1 MARYGRSRKL
11 PSNFN
16 RKAPRSRRWRI
27 RRKGKLTWR
36 DRRVYNIAY
45 GAQLATDGKK
55 DILNKIT
62 GPFRYRR
69 SAHAAIN
76 KAKRAGQPRKP
87 LF

>member
-1 MARYGRSRKL
+1 MARFGRTRKL

-16 RKAPRSRRWRI
+16 RKVPRSRRWRI

-36 DRRVYNIAY
+36 DRRVYNIAF

-55 DILNKIT
+55 DILNRIT

-69 SAHAAIN
+69 SAQKAVYA
-76 KAKRAGQPRKP
+76 AKRAGQPRKP